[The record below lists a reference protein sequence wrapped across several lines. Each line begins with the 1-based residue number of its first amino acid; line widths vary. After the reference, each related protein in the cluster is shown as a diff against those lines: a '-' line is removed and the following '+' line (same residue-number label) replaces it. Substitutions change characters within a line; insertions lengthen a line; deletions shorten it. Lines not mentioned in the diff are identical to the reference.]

1 MALLDLIG
9 RLYIKFR
16 MLLRT
21 GLRIMAEVMVPH
33 DIKLIVNLLYLG
45 KREEWFLAQ
54 LGEGLDSHQKKKK
67 RRRP

>member
-1 MALLDLIG
+1 MG

-21 GLRIMAEVMVPH
+21 GLRIMAKVMVPH

-45 KREEWFLAQ
+45 TREEWFLAQ
-54 LGEGLDSHQKKKK
+54 LGEGLD
-67 RRRP
+67 

>member
-1 MALLDLIG
+1 
-9 RLYIKFR
+9 
-16 MLLRT
+16 
-21 GLRIMAEVMVPH
+21 MVPH

-67 RRRP
+67 KGEGLD